1 MRKVAIG
8 IAAAITLAV
17 VAPANAQGLWIGAP
31 GFGVGIGVGPT
42 PYYSGYWGGPY
53 WGAGY
58 GYYGYEPNYA
68 YQGYA
73 YEPEYEYDSYA
84 YVMPDDGYA
93 AYSYGP
99 RLRTYAYDS
108 VDSYGYAP
116 RVRYSRNY
124 SYSPG
129 VRATRSYSY
138 ADTRGVIKRDR
149 GHRSA
154 MVHNTRL
161 QDRAIMR
168 NGFAIGAERESAGSR
183 PIRPQAS
190 KALARGPA
198 QDLRQSKSIEAG
210 KTGKGRVRTQTY

>member
-1 MRKVAIG
+1 MKTLGIG
-8 IAAAITLAV
+8 IAAAITLATA

-31 GFGVGIGVGPT
+31 GLGVGIGVGPT

-53 WGAGY
+53 WGTGY
-58 GYYGYEPNYA
+58 GYYGYEPSYG
-68 YQGYA
+68 YQSYA
-73 YEPEYEYDSYA
+73 YEPEYSYDSYA
-84 YVMPDDGYA
+84 YVPDDGYV

-138 ADTRGVIKRDR
+138 ADTRGVIRDR
-149 GHRSA
+149 GQRST
-154 MVHNTRL
+154 MIHSTRL
-161 QDRAIMR
+161 QDRAVMR
-168 NGFAIGAERESAGSR
+168 NGFAVGAERENAGSKR
-183 PIRPQAS
+183 IRPEAS
-190 KALARGPA
+190 KALARGHA
-198 QDLRQSKSIEAG
+198 QDLRQSKSVEAG
-210 KTGKGRVRTQTY
+210 KTGKSRVRSQTY